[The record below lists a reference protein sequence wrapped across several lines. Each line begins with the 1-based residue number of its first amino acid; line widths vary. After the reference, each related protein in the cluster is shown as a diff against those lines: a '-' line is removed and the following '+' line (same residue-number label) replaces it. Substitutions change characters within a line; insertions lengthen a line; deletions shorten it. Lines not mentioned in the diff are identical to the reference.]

1 MRQSYSSPDAP
12 AEQEA
17 YSHASEANGFV
28 FTAGQVPMRQDGS
41 LVAGD
46 VTEKTHQIMQNLGAI
61 LTEAGTGFENVVRVT
76 AYFTDIDDFHE
87 MDRAYAEYFD
97 DDPPARDVIEV
108 EDLPAGAEIELV
120 MTAAL
125 TE

>member
-28 FTAGQVPMRQDGS
+28 FTAGQVPMRPDGS
-41 LVAGD
+41 LVEGD
-46 VTEKTHQIMQNLGAI
+46 VTEKTHQIMRNLESI
-61 LTEAGTGFENVVRVT
+61 LAETGTGFEDVVRVT

-87 MDRAYAEYFD
+87 MDAAYAEYFD
-97 DDPPARDVIEV
+97 DNPPARDVIEV
-108 EDLPAGAEIELV
+108 RDLPAGAEIELV

-125 TE
+125 DE